1 MGMMTRIVSGVIA
14 ATVSVIVV
22 SSVLAPTITDATGTG
37 GALAEYSGL
46 LGAVLVLSIVAV
58 LMIAVR
64 LITGGRD

>member
-1 MGMMTRIVSGVIA
+1 MGMMSKIVSGVIA

-22 SSVLAPTITDATGTG
+22 STVLAPTITDATGVD
-37 GALAEYSGL
+37 GALKDYSGL

-64 LITGGRD
+64 LITGSRD

>member
-1 MGMMTRIVSGVIA
+1 MGMMSKIVSGVIA

-22 SSVLAPTITDATGTG
+22 STVLAPTITDATGAE
-37 GALAEYSGL
+37 GALKEYSGL

-64 LITGGRD
+64 LVTGRD

>member
-1 MGMMTRIVSGVIA
+1 MGMMSKIVSGVIA

-22 SSVLAPTITDATGTG
+22 STVLAPTIKDATAPE
-37 GALAEYSGL
+37 GALKDYSGL

-64 LITGGRD
+64 LITGSRD